1 MSTEQDLQQACEA
14 IKEGKVI
21 LYPTDTVWGI
31 GCDATDRKA
40 VRRVYEIKRRVD
52 TKAMLVLTHSIDVA
66 KMIASL
72 LLNYQ
77 RQL

>member
-1 MSTEQDLQQACEA
+1 MADVDTNGTPDRRHNSEENASEVILTPTLR
-14 IKEGKVI
+14 KVI

-52 TKAMLVLTHSIDVA
+52 TKAMLVS
-66 KMIASL
+66 
-72 LLNYQ
+72 
-77 RQL
+77 